1 MISDRYLIIQ
11 PIQPVIILSFTVVGE
26 VENGNNPQANGG
38 AGDSKKTKELQDVYN
53 DLSPETRTYCNSLRS
68 NKKRRTKLLSIK

>member
-53 DLSPETRTYCNSLRS
+53 DLSPETRTYCNGLRS
-68 NKKRRTKLLSIK
+68 NKKRRSI